1 MSHESDLVF
10 AKATVLKVAR
20 QILGDSMADPIRRC
34 REILKKSKLD
44 YRISEE
50 PEVFITLEDP
60 WVNLNLR
67 YLVPARERRGTKN
80 AILEGIFAEFTK
92 PENAARIKPVYP
104 RSQIEQIDKSGM
116 PKD

>member
-1 MSHESDLVF
+1 MRIWTIISLIVILR
-10 AKATVLKVAR
+10 ALIVLTFF
-20 QILGDSMADPIRRC
+20 LGQDVSLIKFKDS
-34 REILKKSKLD
+34 
-44 YRISEE
+44 
-50 PEVFITLEDP
+50 

-80 AILEGIFAEFTK
+80 AILESIFAEFTK

-104 RSQIEQIDKSGM
+104 RSQIQQIDKSGM